1 MNNKDTDL
9 IYETYTERYYISLIN
24 EELKLLNEFEI
35 PGDQSERSGINL
47 PSFQEVRDRV
57 NKTLAYLPL
66 LGGADQPMDEKNKK
80 DLINLFK
87 IAVDPRSFYTLI
99 QHMVRFIRG
108 NKDNMFSATMR
119 EIEEREVAARAE
131 EGIDEKDRG
140 SVLPDLIKW
149 ILGQPGG
156 RPPWKD

>member
-35 PGDQSERSGINL
+35 PGDQSE
-47 PSFQEVRDRV
+47 
-57 NKTLAYLPL
+57 
-66 LGGADQPMDEKNKK
+66 
-80 DLINLFK
+80 
-87 IAVDPRSFYTLI
+87 IAVDPRSLYTLI

-119 EIEEREVAARAE
+119 EIEEREAAARAE